1 LLIYDNTTFGIHRC
15 ELYLSDL
22 YPTSGDLHNFQIRF
36 KQFMD
41 SHPTNRN
48 IFCLE
53 DDRLIYFTETFISDQ
68 EDDRPPV
75 LLLLGNPASHSID
88 AGMCFSFEGDGKE
101 HRFWK
106 GLEKA
111 GILSFTYP
119 ASSSEDSV
127 TMNTKRR
134 EALMYLDYV
143 SPFRLGIA
151 VFYSMPSA
159 ASDPKWSGVSG
170 LKRLFGTKVFRFISE
185 AEERRIDMLISK
197 FLGRNGGII
206 AFQKDAYNGVR
217 SQNSPVYSRELAAQ
231 GSLLGF
237 YRGSKQILLAGSS
250 PTRLMHTDRS
260 QAALLNFKAWL
271 WKQLSQATGKQI

>member
-1 LLIYDNTTFGIHRC
+1 
-15 ELYLSDL
+15 
-22 YPTSGDLHNFQIRF
+22 
-36 KQFMD
+36 
-41 SHPTNRN
+41 
-48 IFCLE
+48 
-53 DDRLIYFTETFISDQ
+53 
-68 EDDRPPV
+68 
-75 LLLLGNPASHSID
+75 
-88 AGMCFSFEGDGKE
+88 
-101 HRFWK
+101 
-106 GLEKA
+106 
-111 GILSFTYP
+111 
-119 ASSSEDSV
+119 
-127 TMNTKRR
+127 
-134 EALMYLDYV
+134 
-143 SPFRLGIA
+143 
-151 VFYSMPSA
+151 MPSA

-185 AEERRIDMLISK
+185 EEERRIDMLVTK

-271 WKQLSQATGKQI
+271 WKQLSQDNGRQI